1 MGEIKHLYGAEI
13 SPPDERDYQARDY
26 IALGVRPEEYMPVAL
41 CPVHKQLAGD
51 CTAWAAA
58 AAKFYHELRERKS
71 LYEFAPVFSFFDRTD
86 DDYAGEGRYMR
97 KVLDNLR
104 KNGICYAH
112 DLPKGV
118 PLSAKYPNAEI
129 SEKLAPLFPKAAE
142 NKIKAYAFTNKMD
155 EIADCV
161 YQHGAAAVT
170 INVYGSFDSFVL
182 RTRDNWVLPVPKDK
196 ERTRGC
202 HEVCAMGIAK
212 EGVVIQ
218 NSWSKTWGCNGFAVL
233 PWDYPILEGWTMV
246 DEVKKW
252 DLIELPIK
260 AEYAKVNGKDVPL
273 DVPAQIL
280 NGRTMVPIR
289 FVAEALGCEVEW
301 LDKEKTVVIRKEVK

>member
-1 MGEIKHLYGAEI
+1 MQNLLGCLP

-26 IALGVRPEEYMPVAL
+26 ISLGVRPSEYMPEAL
-41 CPVHKQLAGD
+41 CPVYRQLAGD
-51 CTAWAAA
+51 CTAHAAA
-58 AAKFYHELRERKS
+58 AAKFYHELRERQS
-71 LYEFAPVFSFFDRTD
+71 RYEFAPVFSFFDRTN
-86 DDYAGEGRYMR
+86 DDYSGDGRYMR

-104 KNGICYAH
+104 LNGICYAH
-112 DLPKGV
+112 DLPADV

-129 SEKLAPLFPKAAE
+129 SEKLAALFPKAAE
-142 NKIKAYAFTNKMD
+142 NKIKSYAFTRD
-155 EIADCV
+155 LSEIADCV
-161 YQHGAAAVT
+161 YQHGSATLTVD
-170 INVYGSFDSFVL
+170 VYPSFDMFYYK
-182 RTRDNWVLPVPKDK
+182 TRESWVLPLPKDS
-196 ERTRGC
+196 EHARGC

-218 NSWSKTWGCNGFAVL
+218 NSRGKTWGCNGFAVL

-289 FVAEALGCEVEW
+289 FIAEALGCEVEY
-301 LDKEKTVVIRKEVK
+301 LADTEKVIIRREI